1 MVDNSQSNIGLFI
14 PTTNVW
20 DIQNLEDPKDIS
32 PALKELLIR
41 LYQNINYISVALNLK
56 DSGYYVQQEFLTG
69 QLFFPNFV
77 NDNTSNNGRQAFRMV
92 VNFGALPNNGT
103 LSVAH
108 GINVQNSFI
117 FTRMYGCA
125 SNQTTTT
132 YLPIPYSSAT
142 TAKIIEMYVDATN
155 VYITTSSDLSSYTQT
170 LVILEY
176 VKQ

>member
-1 MVDNSQSNIGLFI
+1 MLDNLQSNIGLFV

-20 DIQNLEDPKDIS
+20 DVQNLEDPKDVS

-41 LYQNINYISVALNLK
+41 LYQNMNNISVALNLK

-69 QLFFPNFV
+69 QLFFPTGV
-77 NDNTSNNGRQAFRMV
+77 SDVSNSNGRQSFRTV
-92 VNFGALPNNGT
+92 VNFGALPNNT
-103 LSVAH
+103 TVSVAH
-108 GINVQNSFI
+108 GINIQNSFI

-125 SNQTTTT
+125 SDQITMT

-142 TAKIIEMYVDATN
+142 TAKIIELSADVTN
-155 VYITTSSDLSSYTQT
+155 VYITTGSNLSSYTQT